1 MIEPFYGDPQ
11 DAPSPDAPDTLGLL
25 IGRYVT
31 NIETGTFITDSWME
45 DCEKPQALLT
55 LDDGTQLV
63 AMGRCGGCVCG
74 QGDFELI
81 NAFRQGSPSARITN
95 AMVEMEGEPGYGEDI
110 SATGFKVFVIVDDE
124 KLPLLEF
131 DGYEGDG
138 CYGRGFWLYAYPL
151 EGQ

>member
-1 MIEPFYGDPQ
+1 MIESFYGDPQ
-11 DAPSPDAPDTLGLL
+11 DAPDTEKPDTLGLL

-45 DCEKPQALLT
+45 DCEKSQALLT

-63 AMGRCGGCVCG
+63 AMGRGGGCVCG
-74 QGDFELI
+74 QGDFEFTK
-81 NAFRQGSPSARITN
+81 AFYQGSPTARIMN
-95 AMVEMEGEPGYGEDI
+95 AMVEMEGADWYDMDI
-110 SATGFKVFVIVDDE
+110 SATGFKVFVIVEDE

-138 CYGRGFWLYAYPL
+138 LYGRGFWLSVYPA
-151 EGQ
+151 EK

>member
-1 MIEPFYGDPQ
+1 MIESFYGDPQ
-11 DAPSPDAPDTLGLL
+11 DAPDTEKPDTLGLL

-45 DCEKPQALLT
+45 DCEKSQALLT

-63 AMGRCGGCVCG
+63 AMGRGGGCVCG
-74 QGDFELI
+74 QGDFEFTK
-81 NAFRQGSPSARITN
+81 AFYQGSPTARIMN
-95 AMVEMEGEPGYGEDI
+95 AMVEMEGADWYDMDI
-110 SATGFKVFVIVDDE
+110 SATCFKVFVIVEDE

-138 CYGRGFWLYAYPL
+138 FYGRGFWLSVYPA
-151 EGQ
+151 EK

>member
-1 MIEPFYGDPQ
+1 MIESFYGDPQ
-11 DAPSPDAPDTLGLL
+11 DVPDTEKPDTLGLL

-45 DCEKPQALLT
+45 DCEKSQALLT

-63 AMGRCGGCVCG
+63 AMGRGGGCVCG
-74 QGDFELI
+74 QGDFEFTK
-81 NAFRQGSPSARITN
+81 AFYQGSPTARIMN
-95 AMVEMEGEPGYGEDI
+95 AMVEMEGNEWYDMDI
-110 SATGFKVFVIVDDE
+110 SATCFKVFVIVEDE

-138 CYGRGFWLYAYPL
+138 FYGRGFWLAVYPA
-151 EGQ
+151 EK

>member
-1 MIEPFYGDPQ
+1 MIESFYGDPQ
-11 DAPSPDAPDTLGLL
+11 DAPDTEKPDTLGLL

-45 DCEKPQALLT
+45 DCEKSQALLT

-63 AMGRCGGCVCG
+63 AMGRGGGCVCG
-74 QGDFELI
+74 QGDFEFTK
-81 NAFRQGSPSARITN
+81 AFYQGSPTARIMN
-95 AMVEMEGEPGYGEDI
+95 AMVEMEGADWYDMDI
-110 SATGFKVFVIVDDE
+110 SATCFKVFVIVEDE

-138 CYGRGFWLYAYPL
+138 YYGRGFWLSVYPQ
-151 EGQ
+151 EK

>member
-1 MIEPFYGDPQ
+1 MIESFYRDPQ
-11 DAPSPDAPDTLGLL
+11 DAPDPGKPDTLGLL

-45 DCEKPQALLT
+45 DCEKSQALLT

-63 AMGRCGGCVCG
+63 AIGRGGGCVCG
-74 QGDFELI
+74 QGDFEFTK
-81 NAFRQGSPSARITN
+81 AFYQGSPTARIMN
-95 AMVEMEGEPGYGEDI
+95 AMVEMEGDEWYDMDI
-110 SATGFKVFVIVDDE
+110 SATCFKVFVIVEDE

-138 CYGRGFWLYAYPL
+138 FYGRGFWLSVYP
-151 EGQ
+151 EEK

>member
-1 MIEPFYGDPQ
+1 MIESFYGDPQ
-11 DAPSPDAPDTLGLL
+11 DVPDSDKPDTLGLL

-45 DCEKPQALLT
+45 DCEKSQALLT

-63 AMGRCGGCVCG
+63 AMGRGGGCVCG
-74 QGDFELI
+74 QGDFEFTK
-81 NAFRQGSPSARITN
+81 AFYQGSPTARIMN
-95 AMVEMEGEPGYGEDI
+95 AMVEMEGKDWYDMGI
-110 SATGFKVFVIVDDE
+110 SATGFKVFVIVEDE

-138 CYGRGFWLYAYPL
+138 YYGRGFWLTAYPA
-151 EGQ
+151 EK

>member
-1 MIEPFYGDPQ
+1 MIESFYGDPQ
-11 DAPSPDAPDTLGLL
+11 GAPDTEKPDTLGLL

-45 DCEKPQALLT
+45 DCEKSQALLT

-63 AMGRCGGCVCG
+63 AMGRGGGCVCG
-74 QGDFELI
+74 QGDFEFTK
-81 NAFRQGSPSARITN
+81 AFYQGSPTARIMN
-95 AMVEMEGEPGYGEDI
+95 AMVEMEGADWYDMDI
-110 SATGFKVFVIVDDE
+110 SATGFKVFVIVEDE

-138 CYGRGFWLYAYPL
+138 FYGRGFWLSVYPA
-151 EGQ
+151 EK

>member
-1 MIEPFYGDPQ
+1 MIESFYRDPQ
-11 DAPSPDAPDTLGLL
+11 DAPGPEKPDTLGLL

-45 DCEKPQALLT
+45 DCEKSQALLT

-63 AMGRCGGCVCG
+63 AMGRGGGCVCG
-74 QGDFELI
+74 QGDFEFTK
-81 NAFRQGSPSARITN
+81 AFYQGSPTARIMN
-95 AMVEMEGEPGYGEDI
+95 AMVEMEGIDWYDMDI
-110 SATGFKVFVIVDDE
+110 SATCFKVFVIVEDE

-138 CYGRGFWLYAYPL
+138 YYGRGFWLSVYPP
-151 EGQ
+151 EK

>member
-1 MIEPFYGDPQ
+1 MIDSFYRDPQ
-11 DAPSPDAPDTLGLL
+11 DAPDPDNPDTLGLL

-45 DCEKPQALLT
+45 DCEKSQALLT

-63 AMGRCGGCVCG
+63 AMGRGGGCVCG
-74 QGDFELI
+74 QGDFEFI
-81 NAFRQGSPSARITN
+81 KAFYQGSPTARIMN
-95 AMVEMEGEPGYGEDI
+95 AMVEMEGDEWYDMDI
-110 SATGFKVFVIVDDE
+110 SATGFKVFVIVEDE

-138 CYGRGFWLYAYPL
+138 FYGRGFWLTAYPA
-151 EGQ
+151 EQ

>member
-1 MIEPFYGDPQ
+1 MIESFYGDPQ
-11 DAPSPDAPDTLGLL
+11 DAPDTEKPDTLGLL

-45 DCEKPQALLT
+45 DCEKSQALLT

-63 AMGRCGGCVCG
+63 AMGRGGGCVCG
-74 QGDFELI
+74 QGDFEFTK
-81 NAFRQGSPSARITN
+81 AFYQGSPTARIMN
-95 AMVEMEGEPGYGEDI
+95 AMVEMEGTDWYDMDI
-110 SATGFKVFVIVDDE
+110 SATGFKVFVIVEDE

-138 CYGRGFWLYAYPL
+138 FYGRGFWLSVYPA
-151 EGQ
+151 EK

>member
-1 MIEPFYGDPQ
+1 MIESFYGDPQ
-11 DAPSPDAPDTLGLL
+11 DAPDPDNPDTLGLL

-45 DCEKPQALLT
+45 DCEKSQALLT

-63 AMGRCGGCVCG
+63 AMGRGGGCVCG
-74 QGDFELI
+74 KGDFEFTK
-81 NAFRQGSPSARITN
+81 AFYQGSPTARIMN
-95 AMVEMEGEPGYGEDI
+95 AMVEMEGDEWYDMDI
-110 SATGFKVFVIVDDE
+110 SATCFKVFVIVEDE

-138 CYGRGFWLYAYPL
+138 FYGRGFWLTVYPA
-151 EGQ
+151 EK

>member
-1 MIEPFYGDPQ
+1 MIESFYRDPQ
-11 DAPSPDAPDTLGLL
+11 DAPDTEKPDTLGLL

-45 DCEKPQALLT
+45 DCEKSQALLT

-63 AMGRCGGCVCG
+63 AMGRGGGCVCG
-74 QGDFELI
+74 QGDFEFTK
-81 NAFRQGSPSARITN
+81 AFYQGSPTARIMN
-95 AMVEMEGEPGYGEDI
+95 AMVEMEGADWYDMDI
-110 SATGFKVFVIVDDE
+110 SATGFKVFVIVEDE

-138 CYGRGFWLYAYPL
+138 FYGRGFWLAVYP
-151 EGQ
+151 EEK

>member
-1 MIEPFYGDPQ
+1 MIESFYGDPQ
-11 DAPSPDAPDTLGLL
+11 DAPDTEKPDTLGLL

-45 DCEKPQALLT
+45 DCEKSQALLT

-63 AMGRCGGCVCG
+63 AMGRGGGCVCG
-74 QGDFELI
+74 QGDFEFTK
-81 NAFRQGSPSARITN
+81 AFYQGSPTARIMN
-95 AMVEMEGEPGYGEDI
+95 AMVEMEGADWYDMDI
-110 SATGFKVFVIVDDE
+110 SATCFKVFVIVEDE

-138 CYGRGFWLYAYPL
+138 YYGRGFWLSVYPP
-151 EGQ
+151 EK

>member
-1 MIEPFYGDPQ
+1 MIESFYGDPQ
-11 DAPSPDAPDTLGLL
+11 DAPDTEKPDTLGLL

-45 DCEKPQALLT
+45 DCEKSQALLT

-63 AMGRCGGCVCG
+63 AMGRGGGCVCG
-74 QGDFELI
+74 QGDFEFTK
-81 NAFRQGSPSARITN
+81 AFYQGSPTARIMN
-95 AMVEMEGEPGYGEDI
+95 AMVEMEGADWYDMAI
-110 SATGFKVFVIVDDE
+110 SATGFKVFVIVEDE

-138 CYGRGFWLYAYPL
+138 FYGRGFWLSVYPA
-151 EGQ
+151 EK

>member
-1 MIEPFYGDPQ
+1 MLESYYEDPQ
-11 DAPSPDAPDTLGLL
+11 DSPSPDNPDTLGLL
-25 IGRYVT
+25 IGRYIT
-31 NIETGTFITDSWME
+31 NIETGTFITKTYMD

-63 AMGRCGGCVCG
+63 AVGHSGGCTCG
-74 QGDFELI
+74 QGDFELTK
-81 NAFRQGSPSARITN
+81 AFYQGSPAGRIMN
-95 AMVEMEGEPGYGEDI
+95 VIVEMEGEEWYDGDI

-138 CYGRGFWLYAYPL
+138 YYGRGFWLYTYPL
-151 EGQ
+151 EEQ

>member
-1 MIEPFYGDPQ
+1 MIESFYGDPQ
-11 DAPSPDAPDTLGLL
+11 DAPDTEKPDTLGLL

-45 DCEKPQALLT
+45 DCEKSQALLT

-63 AMGRCGGCVCG
+63 AMGRGGGCVCG
-74 QGDFELI
+74 QGDFEFTK
-81 NAFRQGSPSARITN
+81 AFYQGSPTARIMN
-95 AMVEMEGEPGYGEDI
+95 AMVEMEGDDWYDKDI
-110 SATGFKVFVIVDDE
+110 SATCFKVFVIVEDE

-138 CYGRGFWLYAYPL
+138 LYGRGFWLTVYPA
-151 EGQ
+151 EK